1 MYLSPFLNEI
11 KYKRIAIYKDVTPS
25 YIASKNCETI

>member
-11 KYKRIAIYKDVTPS
+11 KYKRIAIYKGVGVFI
-25 YIASKNCETI
+25 YSKQEL